1 MSSPYKHV
9 LIIGATS
16 GIGAALADKFI
27 LEGAKVIAVGRRQ
40 DRLDAFV
47 QKHGADKASGVKYD
61 VTDRAGLDAFVDQ
74 IINAYPDLDC
84 VFLNSGFQ
92 SQIRLS
98 RPEEVDL
105 HAFHQEMET
114 NFNRLVDLSIKLLPH
129 LKKKP
134 FPTALMFTGILL
146 AQVPAVTMPAY
157 SASKAALTAYVT
169 CLRRQNAGSST
180 KIIELWPPVV
190 QTELHDYMGP
200 ENGRAMGMPVA
211 EFVEKT
217 WPHVVSGLDHIIVG
231 AIGPEASFLSAI
243 QQRREQFDMLSGLM
257 LSHFEL

>member
-9 LIIGATS
+9 LLIGATS
-16 GIGAALADKFI
+16 GIGAALADKFV

-47 QKHGADKASGVKYD
+47 QKHGADKASSVKYD
-61 VTDRAGLDAFVDQ
+61 VTDRAGLDSFIDQ
-74 IINAYPDLDC
+74 ILNAYPDLDC

-92 SQIRLS
+92 SQVRLS

-134 FPTALMFTGILL
+134 FPTALMFTGTLL

-231 AIGPEASFLSAI
+231 AIGPEASFLSSI